1 MAIAFPKQ
9 GHEEEEEACL
19 SPIATGQMTHEVY
32 GWTFTLLLPPV

>member
-9 GHEEEEEACL
+9 GHEEEEAGL